1 MNNIEI
7 CLVYSLNIPDKSLWY
22 ITIVWKTWLH
32 LASIHTKIHHPQ
44 LNTKYKRKGKG
55 DLYLLK
61 LATISGPQVQE
72 MAAVMVQ
79 GKIFTLLHFGPD
91 LFLVLHGLKKR
102 NDSFVWLWLWHK
114 NKICLFTWQFLDF
127 SISIQST
134 KTAILFLRKVFFHR
148 LIFQFPICRKFNF
161 WNWVNS

>member
-72 MAAVMVQ
+72 MAEVMVQ
-79 GKIFTLLHFGPD
+79 GKIFTVLFFGPD

-127 SISIQST
+127 FHFNPINKDCHTISLKCLFLALNISISDLPE
-134 KTAILFLRKVFFHR
+134 ILFLK
-148 LIFQFPICRKFNF
+148 LG
-161 WNWVNS
+161 